1 MRKNILIIAFLF
13 FGTTTLLVANEK
25 AYDSSGLLDMYY
37 KKGLEAGAKSGYEKG
52 YEDGLELAKKML
64 IKRQK
69 NEK

>member
-1 MRKNILIIAFLF
+1 
-13 FGTTTLLVANEK
+13 
-25 AYDSSGLLDMYY
+25 MYY
-37 KKGLEAGAKSGYEKG
+37 KKGLEAGAKSGYEKA